1 MNFALGG
8 IQKLPYK
15 LFVPWVF
22 VECTG
27 RLLWIVVA
35 HHDVVLLLNYNAFNR
50 LHLCHE
56 VSSQED

>member
-1 MNFALGG
+1 LHWVGFKSYL
-8 IQKLPYK
+8 IK

-35 HHDVVLLLNYNAFNR
+35 HHDVALLLNYNAFNR